1 MKRAYKISC
10 TQSKTKHFSLF
21 IAGLLMCFTSLAQ
34 ETWTVDNAHSNIRFE
49 VGWED
54 FSIRTGEFKVF
65 EGTITTPSKYD
76 LLNATF
82 YLKVDP
88 NSIEVIAQRLSDQL
102 KGDQFLDAAKF
113 PEITYSSSGAKA
125 ISDSTSVT
133 TGKLTIHGV
142 EKEQDAL
149 IWVKGHK
156 AGRRAEILAI
166 QVSLTINRKDF
177 GLDWGSPRLGETVKI
192 VGYLLYQM
200 KNEEEKE

>member
-1 MKRAYKISC
+1 MKQANKISF
-10 TQSKTKHFSLF
+10 TKRSTKYFRLF
-21 IAGLLMCFTSLAQ
+21 MAGLLLSFTSFAQ
-34 ETWTVDNAHSNIRFE
+34 ETWTIDNAHSNIRFE
-49 VGWED
+49 AGWED

-65 EGTITTPSKYD
+65 EGTITSPAKYD
-76 LLNATF
+76 LSDATF

-102 KGDQFLDAAKF
+102 KGPQFLDAAKF
-113 PEITYSSSGAKA
+113 PEITYSSSGVKV
-125 ISDSTSVT
+125 ISDSTFVS

-156 AGRRAEILAI
+156 TGRRAELLGLE
-166 QVSLTINRKDF
+166 VSLTINRKDF

-200 KNEEEKE
+200 KTEEEKE

>member
-1 MKRAYKISC
+1 MKQFNLVIV
-10 TQSKTKHFSLF
+10 SL
-21 IAGLLMCFTSLAQ
+21 LLCFTSIAQ
-34 ETWTVDNAHSNIRFE
+34 QTWTIDNAHSNIRFE

-65 EGTITTPSKYD
+65 EGNIVTNSNFD
-76 LLNATF
+76 LSNATY

-88 NSIEVIAQRLSDQL
+88 KSVDVIADKLSEQL
-102 KGDQFLDAAKF
+102 MGEQFLDAVKY
-113 PEITYSSSGAKA
+113 PEITFSSSGAKA
-125 ISDSTSVT
+125 ISDSTFIS

-156 AGRRAEILAI
+156 MGRRSEILGI
-166 QVSLTINRKDF
+166 EVSLTINRKDF
-177 GLDWGSPRLGETVKI
+177 GLEWGSPRLGDKVKI

-200 KNEEEKE
+200 KIEEKKE

>member
-1 MKRAYKISC
+1 M
-10 TQSKTKHFSLF
+10 KHFSFF
-21 IAGLLMCFTSLAQ
+21 ITSFVLCFTSIAQ
-34 ETWTVDNAHSNIRFE
+34 QTWTIDNAHSNIRFE

-65 EGTITTPSKYD
+65 EGNIITNSKFD
-76 LLNATF
+76 LSKATF

-88 NSIEVIAQRLSDQL
+88 KSIDVIADDLSEQL
-102 KGDQFLDAAKF
+102 KGDRFLDAVKY
-113 PEITYSSSGAKA
+113 PEITFSSSGAKA
-125 ISDSTSVT
+125 ISDSTFIS

-156 AGRRAEILAI
+156 MGRRSEILGI
-166 QVSLTINRKDF
+166 EVSLTINRKDF
-177 GLDWGSPRLGETVKI
+177 GLEWGSPRLGDKVKI

-200 KNEEEKE
+200 KIEEKKE